1 LTINDVLC
9 RKSTNLSWDG
19 DEPNAAVAEEDST
32 PATEESAPLP
42 QAETMAPVIEAT
54 LLEAS
59 IVEGEYTAQTQSSSS
74 SSCSPQET
82 NPTCLLL
89 IGAEVEGSTIPEAVP
104 VEGVVPETQEAAG
117 AATETAEIASK
128 GARGGGREA

>member
-1 LTINDVLC
+1 
-9 RKSTNLSWDG
+9 
-19 DEPNAAVAEEDST
+19 
-32 PATEESAPLP
+32 
-42 QAETMAPVIEAT
+42 MAPVVEAT
-54 LLEAS
+54 LPETS
-59 IVEGEYTAQTQSSSS
+59 IVEGEHTAQTQPSSS

-89 IGAEVEGSTIPEAVP
+89 TEAEVEGSTIPEAVP